1 MSDDLIIPG
10 GGNSEEPEEKSKIH
24 VDDDWKAQAQAE
36 KEKLAA
42 QAEEESAQGGQ
53 QGIPPADL
61 KTLASQLVTQAL
73 LYMGA
78 IPEPQTGR
86 RIAHLELAQF
96 NIDLLTMLK
105 EKTEGNRDEEEE
117 ELLTQAVDEL
127 TASFAQLEE
136 QLKAQQQMGG
146 GAPGANP
153 LDPSAG
159 AQGGPGGPGGPGG
172 IIT

>member
-10 GGNSEEPEEKSKIH
+10 AGNNDEPHEKSKIH

-42 QAEEESAQGGQ
+42 QAEEEAAQGNPH
-53 QGIPPADL
+53 GIPPADL

-78 IPEPQTGR
+78 IPEPQSGR

-96 NIDLLTMLK
+96 NIDLLAMLK
-105 EKTEGNRDEEEE
+105 EKTEGNRNEEEE
-117 ELLTQAVDEL
+117 ELLTQAVEEL

-146 GAPGANP
+146 GAPGGNP
-153 LDPSAG
+153 LDPTGGAG
-159 AQGGPGGPGGPGG
+159 GAGGPGG